1 MEKGVLEELNGNDI
15 LNSLAYARS
24 KGFDH
29 TELIGV
35 INSLAL
41 DKYVVVTANLK
52 QEELVLTDEGKS
64 YRKHGSP
71 EAQVYH
77 LVKSSPLTQEQILSQ
92 LGGIGKIGF
101 AQAMKNK
108 WISINKETKVLSP
121 AVEEIQ
127 DKVQQ
132 ALLLIPTEEENKD
145 LQGVKPAELAEE
157 NKDLD
162 QLIKRKLVE
171 NVKRGYCSLTKGPSF
186 RLEREKFEAD
196 ITYETLKSGAW
207 KTASFKDYNFKS
219 LGKDTNGGH
228 LHPLLK
234 VRAQLRRI
242 LLDMGFEEMPTNNFV
257 ESSFWNFDSLF
268 QPQSHPA
275 RDAHDTFF
283 IKDPAY
289 SSNPDKEY
297 VERVKKMHEAG
308 NKESI
313 GWLYKWSLEE
323 SEKNILRTHTTAVS
337 SRMLYRLAKDGFRPK
352 KYFSIDRVFRNENL
366 DATHLAEFHQ
376 IEGLIADIGL
386 GLGDL
391 MGIIQEFFR
400 RMGITNIKFKPAYNP
415 YTEPSLEIF
424 GYHPLLK
431 KWTEI
436 GNSGVFRPEMLEPM
450 GLPDNVSVI
459 AWGLSLERP
468 TMIQYGI
475 DNIRNLFGSKADL
488 TYIQDNP
495 ICRYNR

>member
-1 MEKGVLEELNGNDI
+1 MLQILSKQDI
-15 LNSLAYARS
+15 ENSLFYARA
-24 KGFDH
+24 KGYDH

-35 INSLAL
+35 LNSLSL
-41 DKYVVVTANLK
+41 EGYIITANFKL
-52 QEELVLTDEGKS
+52 EELTLTEEGKN
-64 YRKHGSP
+64 YLKDGSP
-71 EAQVYH
+71 EAQVFNH
-77 LVKSSPLTQEQILSQ
+77 IKSSKLTQDQLSQ
-92 LGGIGKIGF
+92 LLPKTAKIGF

-108 WISINKETKVLSP
+108 WITLDKETKTILPSIENIIDRVQTDLA
-121 AVEEIQ
+121 AVFSNEE
-127 DKVQQ
+127 V
-132 ALLLIPTEEENKD
+132 KD
-145 LQGVKPAELAEE
+145 I
-157 NKDLD
+157 DT
-162 QLIKRKLVE
+162 LIKRKMVE
-171 NVKRGYCSLTKGPSF
+171 KVKRGFCSVTKGPNFSET
-186 RLEREKFEAD
+186 RKKQESD
-196 ITYETLKSGAW
+196 ITYEILKSGDW
-207 KTASFKDYNFKS
+207 KTAVFKDYNFNA
-219 LGKDTNGGH
+219 LGKYTNGGH

-283 IKDPAY
+283 IKNPAF

-297 VERVKKMHEAG
+297 VSRVKKMHETG
-308 NKESI
+308 DEESI
-313 GWLYKWSLEE
+313 GWNYNWSLEE

-337 SRMLYRLAKDGFRPK
+337 SRMLYKLAKDGFRPK

-376 IEGLIADIGL
+376 IEGFIADKGL

-391 MGIIQEFFR
+391 IGVIQEFFR
-400 RMGITNIKFKPAYNP
+400 RMGITNVKFKPAYNP

-424 GYHPLLK
+424 GYHPILQ

-436 GNSGVFRPEMLEPM
+436 GNSGIFRPEMLKPM
-450 GLPDNVSVI
+450 GLPDDVSVI

-468 TMIQYGI
+468 TMIQYGL
-475 DNIRNLFGSKADL
+475 DNIRDLFGSKADL
-488 TYIQDNP
+488 TYIQNNP
-495 ICRYNR
+495 ICRFKSS